1 MFLHVSI
8 LFELTQ
14 NILIYLI
21 TILYRLAI
29 AFLLFVEQPLE
40 LFFLWKI
47 NAERKSLVVTD
58 HDPNENR

>member
-14 NILIYLI
+14 NTLY
-21 TILYRLAI
+21 LYRLAI

>member
-1 MFLHVSI
+1 MSLFYLNLYKKLHV
-8 LFELTQ
+8 
-14 NILIYLI
+14 IYIDRQLH
-21 TILYRLAI
+21 
-29 AFLLFVEQPLE
+29 FLQFVEQPLE

>member
-1 MFLHVSI
+1 MLLHRSI
-8 LFELTQ
+8 LFESIQ
-14 NILIYLI
+14 NFI
-21 TILYRLAI
+21 TIIYRLVI

>member
-1 MFLHVSI
+1 MLLHRSI
-8 LFELTQ
+8 LFELIQ
-14 NILIYLI
+14 NY
-21 TILYRLAI
+21 LYRLEI

>member
-1 MFLHVSI
+1 MLLHRSI
-8 LFELTQ
+8 LFELIQKTTP
-14 NILIYLI
+14 Y
-21 TILYRLAI
+21 LYRLEI

>member
-1 MFLHVSI
+1 MLHESI
-8 LFELTQ
+8 LFEFIQ
-14 NILIYLI
+14 NIIK
-21 TILYRLAI
+21 TTRHLYRLAI
-29 AFLLFVEQPLE
+29 AFVLFVEQPLE

>member
-1 MFLHVSI
+1 MN
-8 LFELTQ
+8 LF
-14 NILIYLI
+14 YLNLYK
-21 TILYRLAI
+21 TRHLYRLAI
-29 AFLLFVEQPLE
+29 AFVLFVEQPLE